1 MQLNEEQ
8 KNALSKMLNG
18 MNCFVT
24 GVAGSGKSTLIN
36 EFRRQ
41 CNVPYVVLAP
51 TGIAAVNVNGQTIHS
66 FFQFSPSLLT
76 IDALKLQK
84 MYFYR
89 RKMIQ
94 SVKTIIIDEISMVRA
109 DVFCAID
116 WRLREL
122 AKGPNRQKPFGGKQI
137 IVVGDFF
144 QLSPVVTDP
153 IELEFMNKN
162 CGGTYAFQTDLWKKA
177 NFQICW
183 LKTPHRQ
190 KGDEIFIDVLN
201 CVRKGDL
208 NVQCIKC
215 ESQDLSAIEVL
226 NSKCLARKNSP
237 AYEPI
242 KLCTTNYEAQR
253 INSAARAKLQS
264 VAYHFNAEI
273 SGKFPESEYPTEHQL
288 ELMEGAR
295 VMVLCNKRFSD
306 NTFLHANG
314 DLGVIVKIEN
324 SNFPKVHVKLDK
336 NGKTVVLEEYV
347 WNKTAYKLERNS
359 TTGQDELKQ
368 ETIGTF
374 MQIPLRL
381 AYAITIHKSQ
391 GLTMDNVDLKLG
403 SGCFAHGQLY
413 TALSRCKS
421 LDGLLLERR
430 VFQDDLILD
439 QKVIDFYKELEEKLK
454 TEKQ

>member
-76 IDALKLQK
+76 VDALKLQK

-177 NFQICW
+177 NFIFE
-183 LKTPHRQ
+183 
-190 KGDEIFIDVLN
+190 EIV
-201 CVRKGDL
+201 
-208 NVQCIKC
+208 
-215 ESQDLSAIEVL
+215 
-226 NSKCLARKNSP
+226 
-237 AYEPI
+237 
-242 KLCTTNYEAQR
+242 
-253 INSAARAKLQS
+253 
-264 VAYHFNAEI
+264 
-273 SGKFPESEYPTEHQL
+273 
-288 ELMEGAR
+288 
-295 VMVLCNKRFSD
+295 NK
-306 NTFLHANG
+306 
-314 DLGVIVKIEN
+314 
-324 SNFPKVHVKLDK
+324 
-336 NGKTVVLEEYV
+336 
-347 WNKTAYKLERNS
+347 
-359 TTGQDELKQ
+359 
-368 ETIGTF
+368 
-374 MQIPLRL
+374 
-381 AYAITIHKSQ
+381 
-391 GLTMDNVDLKLG
+391 
-403 SGCFAHGQLY
+403 
-413 TALSRCKS
+413 
-421 LDGLLLERR
+421 
-430 VFQDDLILD
+430 
-439 QKVIDFYKELEEKLK
+439 
-454 TEKQ
+454 